1 VIKAAQISVSS
12 RWFSVLLVMAGVM
25 LASCAGTEKAK
36 PAELGPNT
44 ALLGVRQVWT
54 NKLGPVGFALDM
66 RVVGNQVIAA
76 DSTGLV
82 AAIDPRTG
90 GDIWRTAL
98 NTPLA
103 AGVGSDGRY
112 ASVVTRENELVVLEG
127 GKELWRQ
134 RLSAVTLT
142 APLVAGA
149 RVFTLSGDRTVAA
162 FDAASGRK
170 LWQQQR
176 PGDPLVL
183 GQSGVIYAVGD
194 TLAVGLGG
202 RLVGLNSL
210 NGSVRW
216 DISVANSRGTNE
228 VERLVDLVAGVSRVG
243 DSSCLRA
250 FQSAVACVNT
260 ARASVDW
267 SKSANGSTG
276 LHGDASLIVGTESD
290 SKIVAWR
297 RTDGERLW
305 VSERLRFR
313 GLTTPMLLG
322 RSVVVG
328 DDAGLVHFLSRDD
341 GAPLNRLPT
350 DGSAI
355 VGAPVLSGQTLIV
368 ATRRGGVFG
377 FRPE

>member
-1 VIKAAQISVSS
+1 MIKAAQISVSS

>member
-1 VIKAAQISVSS
+1 MSKMAQALSVA
-12 RWFSVLLVMAGVM
+12 RLLGIALLATVSVLSG
-25 LASCAGTEKAK
+25 CAGTEKAK
-36 PAELGPNT
+36 PAELAPNT
-44 ALLGVRQVWT
+44 ALLGVRQVWV
-54 NKLGPVGFALDM
+54 NRLGPIGFTLEM
-66 RVVGNQVIAA
+66 RVFGEQVLVA

-82 AAIDPRTG
+82 VSIDARTG
-90 GDIWRTAL
+90 ADLWRTAL
-98 NTPLA
+98 NTPLS

-112 ASVVTRENELVVLEG
+112 ASVVSRENELILLDG

-134 RLSAVTLT
+134 KLSAVTLT

-149 RVFTLSGDRTVAA
+149 RVFTLSADRTVVA

-170 LWQQQR
+170 LWQLQR
-176 PGDPLVL
+176 SGDPLVL
-183 GQSGVIYAVGD
+183 GQAGAIYAVGD
-194 TLAVGLGG
+194 NLVVGLGG

-210 NGSVRW
+210 NGNVRW
-216 DISVANSRGTNE
+216 DLSVANSRGTNE

-250 FQSAVACVNT
+250 FQSSVACVNT
-260 ARASVDW
+260 ARSSLDW
-267 SKSANGSTG
+267 SKPANGSTG
-276 LHGDASLIVGTESD
+276 LHGDATLVVGTESD
-290 SKIVAWR
+290 SKLIAWR

-355 VGAPVLSGQTLIV
+355 VGSPVLSGQTLIV
-368 ATRRGGVFG
+368 ATRRGGIFG

>member
-1 VIKAAQISVSS
+1 MIKVAQISVSS
-12 RWFSVLLVMAGVM
+12 RWFSGLLVVAAVVLAG
-25 LASCAGTEKAK
+25 CAGTEKAK
-36 PAELGPNT
+36 PTALEPNT
-44 ALLGVRQVWT
+44 ALLGVRQAWV

-66 RVVGNQVIAA
+66 RVVGNQLVAA
-76 DSTGLV
+76 DSTGV
-82 AAIDPRTG
+82 VVAIDAVTG
-90 GDIWRTAL
+90 GDIWRTTL
-98 NTPLA
+98 NTPLS

-142 APLVAGA
+142 SPLVAGA

-176 PGDPLVL
+176 TGDPLVL
-183 GQSGVIYAVGD
+183 GQSGAVYAVGD
-194 TLAVGLGG
+194 ILAVGLGG
-202 RLVGLNSL
+202 RLVGFNSL
-210 NGSVRW
+210 NGNVRW

-228 VERLVDLVAGVSRVG
+228 IERLVDLVAGVSRVG

-250 FQSAVACVNT
+250 FQSVVACVNT
-260 ARASVDW
+260 TRASVDW
-267 SKSANGSTG
+267 SKPANGSTG
-276 LHGDASLIVGTESD
+276 LHGDASLVVGTESD
-290 SKIVAWR
+290 SRIVAWR

-305 VSERLRFR
+305 VSERFRFR

-328 DDAGLVHFLSRDD
+328 DDTGLVHFLSRDD
-341 GAPLNRLPT
+341 GAPLNRVPT

>member
-1 VIKAAQISVSS
+1 VIKVAQISVSS
-12 RWFSVLLVMAGVM
+12 RWFSGLLVVAAAVLAG
-25 LASCAGTEKAK
+25 CAGAEKAK
-36 PAELGPNT
+36 PTALEPNT
-44 ALLGVRQVWT
+44 ALLGVRQAWV

-66 RVVGNQVIAA
+66 RVVGNQLVAA
-76 DSTGLV
+76 DSTGV
-82 AAIDPRTG
+82 VVAIDAVTG
-90 GDIWRTAL
+90 GDIWRTTL
-98 NTPLA
+98 NTPLS

-142 APLVAGA
+142 SPLVAGA

-176 PGDPLVL
+176 TGDPLVL
-183 GQSGVIYAVGD
+183 GQSGAVYAVGD
-194 TLAVGLGG
+194 ILAVGLGG
-202 RLVGLNSL
+202 RLVGFNSL
-210 NGSVRW
+210 NGNVRW

-228 VERLVDLVAGVSRVG
+228 IERLVDLVAGVSRVG

-260 ARASVDW
+260 TRASVDW
-267 SKSANGSTG
+267 SKPANGSTG
-276 LHGDASLIVGTESD
+276 LHGDASLVVGTESD
-290 SKIVAWR
+290 SRIIAWR

-305 VSERLRFR
+305 VSERFRFR

-328 DDAGLVHFLSRDD
+328 DDTGLVHFLSRDD